1 MVSTRERCCSPDLL
15 GLDRCVISAAL
26 ATAEGSDAFAGR

>member
-1 MVSTRERCCSPDLL
+1 MVSTRERRCSPDLL
-15 GLDRCVISAAL
+15 GLDRRLIIAAL